1 MDMLTI
7 VRVVAVV
14 CTGLLAGIFLG
25 YRAGPQY
32 ALKEISASSF
42 VQFQQVVHVHFVR
55 FMPPL
60 VLTAL
65 LTALV
70 WLLMVRSQWRSA
82 EFWLIAAST
91 CGIALIAAMT
101 RAVSV
106 PLNNQLMTWNIA
118 TPPNNV
124 REIWAPWDRVN
135 TIRALVATG
144 ALILEVVTL
153 SLRAS
158 TGRL

>member
-32 ALKEISASSF
+32 ALKEINASSF
-42 VQFQQVVHVHFVR
+42 VQFQQVVHLHFVR

-60 VLTAL
+60 VLTSL
-65 LTALV
+65 LTALA
-70 WLLMVRSQWRSA
+70 WLLMVRSHWRSA
-82 EFWLIAAST
+82 EFWLIAVST

-118 TPPNNV
+118 TPPTNV
-124 REIWAPWDRVN
+124 REIWRPWDRVN

-144 ALILEVVTL
+144 VLILEVVTL
-153 SLRAS
+153 SLWAS
-158 TGRL
+158 TGRP